1 MRAAASGRGG
11 RETAAAERRRREG
24 GTRAVGIDE
33 HLLALV
39 AERNDLHTAVGKEPQ
54 GFVHVEQRRVLDAQ
68 TPRRAHDKRHQGG
81 DVGRARFEPHQLAA
95 VGRAAVGVGENP
107 VEAQSGPLQ
116 ILLGRGVDDL
126 YVGGLEPPEVF
137 GGDTGQRFAAFER
150 HHAPET
156 AAQEERID
164 AQSAGEVQRRV
175 AVDAFMRRARLARR
189 LLEGQRREYALRA
202 AYDGSF
208 DAARARYL
216 TCVATSRA
224 WGTVR
229 SRATSSGSRPRR
241 RQWPAALR
249 P

>member
-1 MRAAASGRGG
+1 MH
-11 RETAAAERRRREG
+11 RR
-24 GTRAVGIDE
+24 
-33 HLLALV
+33 
-39 AERNDLHTAVGKEPQ
+39 P
-54 GFVHVEQRRVLDAQ
+54 DA
-68 TPRRAHDKRHQGG
+68 RDKRHQGG

-156 AAQEERID
+156 AAQEKRID

-175 AVDAFMRRARLARR
+175 AVDPFVRRTRLARR
-189 LLEGQRREYALRA
+189 LLEGQRREYALR
-202 AYDGSF
+202 GGIRRQF
-208 DAARARYL
+208 R
-216 TCVATSRA
+216 C
-224 WGTVR
+224 
-229 SRATSSGSRPRR
+229 RPREVFDLR
-241 RQWPAALR
+241 GDQPRVGHGAVEGHVQRIAAAGDGNGPLHFVR
-249 P
+249 KQQFVFFGGHHAGKCTLFFGSADHAATVASVKKR